1 MNRFSEITTRALL
14 TPNILNLDAPVVAV
28 IWMHQ
33 FALLAESQL
42 THRHYWLLF
51 LAVWLIY
58 FADRWLDQSIRQ
70 FQETARHVTHRGL
83 GNFAIVAGVFVTILL
98 FHNALIGL
106 NPKAWLGG
114 FVLIGLTLGYL
125 GCVHFLGEAFPKPL
139 PKELWV
145 GIVFS
150 AGCALVP
157 WSLATNTHTALM
169 PATLGFGWLCFLNC
183 AAITRWENL
192 LSDQS
197 RTSSLL
203 NTWPCFLNHF
213 GKAAFVSAVVFLAI
227 GAITRNTVQETF
239 LAMGISAALL
249 GELERRHHSFD
260 SQTLRIVADAI
271 LLSPLLFV
279 FFD

>member
-1 MNRFSEITTRALL
+1 MNRISEIIKRALL
-14 TPNILNLDAPVVAV
+14 IPNILNLDAPIVATV
-28 IWMHQ
+28 WMYQ
-33 FALLAESQL
+33 FALLTKSQL

-58 FADRWLDQSIRQ
+58 FADRWLDQSKRH
-70 FQETARHVTHRGL
+70 FKETARHVTHGGL
-83 GNFAIVAGVFVTILL
+83 GNFAIAAGAFVTVLL
-98 FHNALIGL
+98 FQNAFTGL

-114 FVLIGLTLGYL
+114 LVLVGLTLGYL

-145 GIVFS
+145 GVVFS

-157 WSLATNTHTALM
+157 WSLAESATITLFLM
-169 PATLGFGWLCFLNC
+169 ASGFGWLCFLNC

-213 GKAAFVSAVVFLAI
+213 GKVSFVTAAVFFTIGLATQNNFQD
-227 GAITRNTVQETF
+227 AF
-239 LAMGISAALL
+239 LAMGLSAALL
-249 GELERRHHSFD
+249 GAIERRHRLID
-260 SQTLRIVADAI
+260 SQTLRIAADVV
-271 LLSPLLFV
+271 LLTPLLFV